1 MEETQP
7 PSAEEQTAD
16 GIPAEPIAEP
26 STPDNHPGASGE
38 VPDASNVTRSD
49 DEVAPEPLSDAA
61 VTDGL
66 EPTADPSLLISART
80 TTMSTDLA
88 PDPTVPVMATV
99 APAEDSVE
107 TVNLVSALVSTV
119 VSPFADPNAP
129 APTPW
134 FDALLAWVRRQIV
147 HTFFNESPVWGPI
160 ESTQIVTGQVLIDL
174 HDYDPNGDPLSYT
187 IIQPTNGIVI
197 RDPLTGDFI
206 YTPKIPVTG
215 APLVDSFQV
224 VISDSGEHLKGL
236 IGLIQGVFHSLS
248 RWIGLAEPDDV
259 TVTIPVIATPI
270 VELPPVVVTVP
281 AALGT
286 TGSPVTVSPI
296 VVITDLDS
304 TELTSATVTI
314 TDAAAGQVLGYGTLP
329 TGIST
334 AGFDAETASVTFTG
348 TASLAAYRQLLSSV
362 TFTSPDIALTSIV
375 FTVTDSQDNSSVPVA
390 TIVTVLG
397 LPVAVAPLVVTA
409 PVAAGTT
416 GTQLTVSPVV
426 LITDLDSTQLSS
438 ATVTINDPAAGQVL
452 GYGTLPAG
460 ITAVAGAGSVTF
472 TGTASLADYRQLL
485 SSVTFTS
492 PTAALT
498 SILFTVKDI
507 DDNES
512 LPSATIVTVLGL
524 PAVVAPL
531 VVTVPVAAGL
541 TGSAVTVSPVVLIT
555 DLDSPELSS
564 ATVTITD
571 PAAGQVLGYGTLPA
585 GITAVA
591 GAGSVTFTGT
601 ASLAAYRQ
609 LLSSL
614 TLTSPTVGISAI
626 LFEVTDS
633 QGNVSLPSATVVTVL
648 GVPVELAPLVVT
660 APVAAGVAG
669 SAVTVSP
676 VVLITDLD
684 SPELTRRR

>member
-1 MEETQP
+1 MSASEPKRGFWAPTDSAGGSPQNGTPRHQRRDVPKYRTPIGRVGALAVSLGVGLAVANSAGLARADIDPDSSVSSTGPESDDTSAESRADAQQSSNENDEEEDEEESDDEDKVEELDAGELGVEELSGDNGTLVEADANTDEPAEELGQQNPEVPEAEPMEETQP

-38 VPDASNVTRSD
+38 VPDASAVTRSD
-49 DEVAPEPLSDAA
+49 DEVAPEPVGDAA
-61 VTDGL
+61 VEL
-66 EPTADPSLLISART
+66 EPAADPSLLISART

-248 RWIGLAEPDDV
+248 RWIGLAESDDV

-314 TDAAAGQVLGYGTLP
+314 TDATAGQVLGYGTLP

-362 TFTSPDIALTSIV
+362 TFISPDIALTSIV

-390 TIVTVLG
+390 TIITVLG

-416 GTQLTVSPVV
+416 GAQLTVSPVV

-460 ITAVAGAGSVTF
+460 ITAVAGAGSVT
-472 TGTASLADYRQLL
+472 
-485 SSVTFTS
+485 
-492 PTAALT
+492 
-498 SILFTVKDI
+498 
-507 DDNES
+507 
-512 LPSATIVTVLGL
+512 
-524 PAVVAPL
+524 
-531 VVTVPVAAGL
+531 
-541 TGSAVTVSPVVLIT
+541 
-555 DLDSPELSS
+555 
-564 ATVTITD
+564 
-571 PAAGQVLGYGTLPA
+571 
-585 GITAVA
+585 
-591 GAGSVTFTGT
+591 
-601 ASLAAYRQ
+601 
-609 LLSSL
+609 
-614 TLTSPTVGISAI
+614 
-626 LFEVTDS
+626 
-633 QGNVSLPSATVVTVL
+633 
-648 GVPVELAPLVVT
+648 
-660 APVAAGVAG
+660 
-669 SAVTVSP
+669 
-676 VVLITDLD
+676 
-684 SPELTRRR
+684 